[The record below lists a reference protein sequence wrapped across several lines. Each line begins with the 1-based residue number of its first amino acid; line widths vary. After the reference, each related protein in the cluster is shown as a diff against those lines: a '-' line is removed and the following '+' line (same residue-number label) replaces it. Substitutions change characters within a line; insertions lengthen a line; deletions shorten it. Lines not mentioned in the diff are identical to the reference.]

1 MNAQVK
7 PKDYRE
13 LLIGCGNNRNKKLKT
28 LEIPDTW
35 QGLTTLDIDAGT
47 GCDVVH
53 DLNVLPLPF
62 ADDSFD
68 EIHAYEVLEHLG
80 QQGDYKLFFKQ
91 FSEFHRILKPDGYL
105 LATVPAKDSPWALGD
120 PSHSRII
127 TPEQL
132 IFLRQSSY
140 EQVGKTSMS
149 DFRHIYKAD
158 FDIVYQAE
166 SDGCFYFILRAI
178 K

>member
-1 MNAQVK
+1 MKKKQ
-7 PKDYRE
+7 
-13 LLIGCGNNRNKKLKT
+13 LLIGCGSSREKRMTCDNNYEWGELV
-28 LEIPDTW
+28 
-35 QGLTTLDIDAGT
+35 TLDNNAT
-47 GCDVVH
+47 HQPDVVW
-53 DLNVLPLPF
+53 DLMDMPLPF
-62 ADDSFD
+62 MGREFD

-91 FSEFHRILKPDGYL
+91 FSEFHRILKPDGHL
-105 LATVPAKDSPWALGD
+105 LATVPMKDSPWALGD

-132 IFLRQSSY
+132 VFLRQSSY

-149 DFRHIYKAD
+149 DFRNIYKAD

-166 SDGCFYFILRAI
+166 SDGCFYFILKAI